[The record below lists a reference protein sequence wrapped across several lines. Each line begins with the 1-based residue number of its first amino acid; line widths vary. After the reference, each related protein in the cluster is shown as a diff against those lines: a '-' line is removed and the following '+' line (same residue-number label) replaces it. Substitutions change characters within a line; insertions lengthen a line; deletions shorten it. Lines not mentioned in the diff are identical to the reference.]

1 MVVVLVVAAVVVV
14 ALGASAAWR
23 FSRVRGSGARA
34 MVRRLPADGI
44 HGWRHGVLRYDG
56 ERLLFYKLRSLSF
69 THDMVV
75 DRRVLECTG
84 FRDVT
89 GEEREFI
96 PDDIAHVLEV
106 KAPDGGLEFA
116 ADRRTEMGLVSWIES
131 APDAR
136 AERTDIRALAQRAQR
151 ETDR

>member
-1 MVVVLVVAAVVVV
+1 
-14 ALGASAAWR
+14 
-23 FSRVRGSGARA
+23 
-34 MVRRLPADGI
+34 
-44 HGWRHGVLRYDG
+44 
-56 ERLLFYKLRSLSF
+56 
-69 THDMVV
+69 MVV